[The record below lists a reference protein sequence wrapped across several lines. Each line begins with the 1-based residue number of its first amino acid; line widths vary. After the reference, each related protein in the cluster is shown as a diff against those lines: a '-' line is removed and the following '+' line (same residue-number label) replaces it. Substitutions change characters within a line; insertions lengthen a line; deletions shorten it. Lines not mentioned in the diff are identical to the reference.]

1 MQITLI
7 VTLALHTLAGVFWA
21 GSTFA
26 LARTADASAG
36 KLFGPQMGA
45 ALVVIASGG
54 YLWRLLHPSGFGRQE
69 QVLALGALCAI
80 LAAGV
85 QALVCGPALRQL
97 ASTPDKDARLQGR
110 VVVGKRIAALLL
122 TLTVICMAAARYI

>member
-54 YLWRLLHPSGFGRQE
+54 YLWRLLHPSGFGRQGE
-69 QVLALGALCAI
+69 VLAPGALCA
-80 LAAGV
+80 LPSAGG
-85 QALVCGPALRQL
+85 QALVGGPALRQL
-97 ASTPDKDARLQGR
+97 ASTPAKDARVQGR
-110 VVVGKRIAALLL
+110 VVVGQRVAALPLP
-122 TLTVICMAAARYI
+122 LTVICMAAARYI

>member
-69 QVLALGALCAI
+69 EGFAPGGLCA
-80 LAAGV
+80 LPSARGHAPV
-85 QALVCGPALRQL
+85 WRPRPRQ
-97 ASTPDKDARLQGR
+97 
-110 VVVGKRIAALLL
+110 VGSHP
-122 TLTVICMAAARYI
+122 